1 MLKNLN
7 IWFLSSLLVS
17 LGVLIPIVTVF
28 FSFFEE
34 TSNYYQIL
42 KDTFLFEYI
51 FNSFIL
57 LICVLALT
65 FIIGTTC
72 AYLVS
77 FYKFPFSNFFK
88 WSLILGFAV
97 PPYIYAYSL
106 TAFFENYGTAFTILI
121 NLFGEGEYN
130 KYIPKFDGLLGAV
143 LSLSFSLFA
152 YVYILSRAS
161 FLYQSQNLIDLGR
174 SLGFS
179 KFKSLYSLIL
189 PAARPAIV
197 AGLSLVAM
205 ETLAEFGAVD
215 FFSINTL
222 TTGIYNSWIT
232 FDDLAF
238 SNRLSFFLLIFIFA
252 CFIIENFSRRN
263 AKYHFNS
270 RGGFK
275 HKEKI
280 TLTGKKSFFA
290 FLFCFIIENYSR
302 KKAKYHFN
310 SRGGFKQK
318 EKIKLSG
325 KKSFF
330 AFLFCFIIFFLSF
343 LFPLSQMLYWTIKFP
358 ENLFDIDIIS
368 LTLNTIYLVILSS
381 IVLIL
386 FSLLSNYGNRVS
398 RNKILNFLST
408 ISISGYAIPGVILA
422 VAFITFI
429 AWFDDNVVKSLGFLS
444 IKKIFIGS
452 ILGLVLV
459 YFVRFYSLAFNGIK
473 SGYEKINISVDESSY
488 LLGYSKKKTFLN
500 IHIPFLRNSLLFV
513 AILISLEIIRELPIT
528 LILRPFNFETFATTA
543 YISAS
548 EDLLEA
554 AAVPSLFLILI
565 ATLFIMFT
573 SKYILRENER

>member
-1 MLKNLN
+1 VYSRKINF
-7 IWFLSSLLVS
+7 WFLSSLLISIV
-17 LGVLIPIVTVF
+17 VAIPIITVF
-28 FSFFEE
+28 TSFFED

-51 FNSFIL
+51 FNSFTL
-57 LICVLALT
+57 LVCVLILT
-65 FIIGTTC
+65 FVLGISS

-77 FYKFPFSNFFK
+77 FYTFPFSNFFK
-88 WSLILGFAV
+88 WALILSFAV

-106 TAFFENYGTAFTILI
+106 TAFFENYGTLYSILK
-121 NLFGEGEYN
+121 NLFGTGDYN
-130 KYIPKFDGLLGAV
+130 QHIPKFDGFIGAV

-179 KFKSLYSLIL
+179 KLKSFYSLIL

-197 AGLSLVAM
+197 TGLSLVAM

-238 SNRLSFFLLIFIFA
+238 SNRISFFLLIFIFA
-252 CFIIENFSRRN
+252 LFILEN
-263 AKYHFNS
+263 
-270 RGGFK
+270 
-275 HKEKI
+275 
-280 TLTGKKSFFA
+280 L
-290 FLFCFIIENYSR
+290 SR
-302 KKAKYHFN
+302 KKARYHSN
-310 SRGGFKQK
+310 TKGGFKQK
-318 EKIKLSG
+318 EKIQLSG
-325 KKSFF
+325 IKAFNAFF
-330 AFLFCFIIFFLSF
+330 ICLIIFFLSF

-358 ENLFDIDIIS
+358 ENLFDLKILT
-368 LTLNTIYLVILSS
+368 LTLNTIYLVFLSS
-381 IVLIL
+381 LVLIL
-386 FSLLSNYGNRVS
+386 FSLISNYGNRVS
-398 RNKILNFLST
+398 KNKFLNILST
-408 ISISGYAIPGVILA
+408 LSISGYAIPGVILA

-429 AWFDDNVVKSLGFLS
+429 AWFDENIIQALGFLS

-473 SGYEKINISVDESSY
+473 SGYEKINMSVDESSY
-488 LLGYSKKKTFLN
+488 LLGYSKQKTFMN
-500 IHIPFLRNSLLFV
+500 IHVPYLRNSLLFV
-513 AILISLEIIRELPIT
+513 VILISLEIIRELPIT

-554 AAVPSLFLILI
+554 AAAPALFLILI
-565 ATLFIMFT
+565 ATTCIIIS
-573 SKYILRENER
+573 SKYILRENE

>member
-1 MLKNLN
+1 MFKSLN
-7 IWFLSSLLVS
+7 IWFISSLLVS
-17 LGVLIPIVTVF
+17 ISVLIPIVTVF
-28 FSFFEE
+28 YSFFED
-34 TSNYYQIL
+34 TSNYFTIL
-42 KDTFLFEYI
+42 KETFLLEYI
-51 FNSFIL
+51 FNSLVL
-57 LICVLALT
+57 LISVLVLT
-65 FIIGTTC
+65 FIIGTLS

-88 WSLILGFAV
+88 WALILSFAV

-106 TAFFENYGTAFTILI
+106 TAFFENYGTLYSILK
-121 NLFGEGEYN
+121 NLFGPGNYN
-130 KYIPKFDGLLGAV
+130 QHIPKFDGLFGAV

-152 YVYILSRAS
+152 YVYILTRAS

-222 TTGIYNSWIT
+222 TTGIYNSWIA

-252 CFIIENFSRRN
+252 LFILENLSRKR
-263 AKYHFNS
+263 AKYHSNT
-270 RGGFK
+270 K
-275 HKEKI
+275 
-280 TLTGKKSFFA
+280 
-290 FLFCFIIENYSR
+290 
-302 KKAKYHFN
+302 
-310 SRGGFKQK
+310 GGFKQK
-318 EKIKLSG
+318 EKIQLYGIKAFNA
-325 KKSFF
+325 FF
-330 AFLFCFIIFFLSF
+330 ACFIIFFLSF
-343 LFPLSQMLYWTIKFP
+343 LFPLSQMLYWTVKFP
-358 ENLFDIDIIS
+358 ENFFDLQVVT
-368 LTLNTIYLVILSS
+368 LTLNTIYLVFLSS
-381 IVLIL
+381 IVMII
-386 FSLLSNYGNRVS
+386 FSLISNYGNRVS
-398 RNKILNFLST
+398 KNKALNILST
-408 ISISGYAIPGVILA
+408 LSISGYAIPGVILA

-429 AWFDDNVVKSLGFLS
+429 AWFDENIVQALGFLS
-444 IKKIFIGS
+444 IKKMFIGS

-488 LLGYSKKKTFLN
+488 LLGYSKQKTFTN
-500 IHIPFLRNSLLFV
+500 IHVPYLRNSLLFV
-513 AILISLEIIRELPIT
+513 LILISLEIIRELPIT

-565 ATLFIMFT
+565 ATTFIMLT
-573 SKYILRENER
+573 SNYILRENE

>member
-1 MLKNLN
+1 MFKSLN
-7 IWFLSSLLVS
+7 IWFISSLLVS
-17 LGVLIPIVTVF
+17 IVVLIPIITVF
-28 FSFFEE
+28 SSFFED

-51 FNSFIL
+51 FNSLTL

-65 FIIGTTC
+65 FIFGISA

-77 FYKFPFSNFFK
+77 FYTFPLSNFFK
-88 WSLILGFAV
+88 WAMILSFAV

-106 TAFFENYGTAFTILI
+106 TAFFENYGTLYSILK
-121 NLFGEGEYN
+121 NLLGEGNYN
-130 KYIPKFDGLLGAV
+130 QYIPKFDGLLGAV

-179 KFKSLYSLIL
+179 KYKSFYSLIL

-197 AGLSLVAM
+197 TGLSLVAM

-238 SNRLSFFLLIFIFA
+238 SNRISFFLLVFIFA
-252 CFIIENFSRRN
+252 LFILENLSRKKAR
-263 AKYHFNS
+263 YHSNTK
-270 RGGFK
+270 GGFK

-280 TLTGKKSFFA
+280 
-290 FLFCFIIENYSR
+290 N
-302 KKAKYHFN
+302 
-310 SRGGFKQK
+310 
-318 EKIKLSG
+318 LSG
-325 KKSFF
+325 IKAFYAFF
-330 AFLFCFIIFFLSF
+330 ICFLIFFLSF
-343 LFPLSQMLYWTIKFP
+343 LFPLGQMLYWTIKFP
-358 ENLFDIDIIS
+358 ENFFDLEIIS
-368 LTLNTIYLVILSS
+368 LTLNTIYLVFLSS
-381 IVLIL
+381 LVLIF
-386 FSLLSNYGNRVS
+386 FSLISNYGNRVLK
-398 RNKILNFLST
+398 NKVLNILST
-408 ISISGYAIPGVILA
+408 LSISGYAIPGVILA

-429 AWFDDNVVKSLGFLS
+429 AWFDENVIQALGFLS
-444 IKKIFIGS
+444 IKKLFIGS
-452 ILGLVLV
+452 VFGLVLV

-488 LLGYSKKKTFLN
+488 LLGYSKQKTFTN
-500 IHIPFLRNSLLFV
+500 IHVPYLRNSLLFV
-513 AILISLEIIRELPIT
+513 VILISLEIIRELPIT

-554 AAVPSLFLILI
+554 AAAPSLFLILI
-565 ATLFIMFT
+565 ATIFIMIT
-573 SKYILRENER
+573 SKYILREK

>member
-1 MLKNLN
+1 MVKNLN
-7 IWFLSSLLVS
+7 IWFLSSLLIS
-17 LGVLIPIVTVF
+17 IGVLIPIVTVF

-51 FNSFIL
+51 FNSFVL
-57 LICVLALT
+57 LICVLVLT

-77 FYKFPFSNFFK
+77 FYKFPFSDFFK
-88 WSLILGFAV
+88 WALILSFAV

-106 TAFFENYGTAFTILI
+106 TAFFENYGTAFTILT

-130 KYIPKFDGLLGAV
+130 KYIPKFDGLFGAV
-143 LSLSFSLFA
+143 LSLSFSLYA

-252 CFIIENFSRRN
+252 CFIIENYSRKK

-270 RGGFK
+270 KGGFK
-275 HKEKI
+275 QKEKI
-280 TLTGKKSFFA
+280 ILTGKKSFFA
-290 FLFCFIIENYSR
+290 FLFCFII
-302 KKAKYHFN
+302 
-310 SRGGFKQK
+310 
-318 EKIKLSG
+318 
-325 KKSFF
+325 
-330 AFLFCFIIFFLSF
+330 FLLSF

-358 ENLFDIDIIS
+358 ENLFDIDVIS
-368 LTLNTIYLVILSS
+368 LTLNTIYLVLLSS
-381 IVLIL
+381 LVLIL
-386 FSLLSNYGNRVS
+386 FSLISNYGNRVS

-429 AWFDDNVVKSLGFLS
+429 AWFDENIVKTLGFLS
-444 IKKIFIGS
+444 VKKIFIGS
-452 ILGLVLV
+452 VLGLVLV

-488 LLGYSKKKTFLN
+488 LLGYSKQKTFLN
-500 IHIPFLRNSLLFV
+500 IHVPFLRNSLLFV

-565 ATLFIMFT
+565 ATIFIIFT
-573 SKYILRENER
+573 SKYILRENEK

>member
-1 MLKNLN
+1 MRINFWY
-7 IWFLSSLLVS
+7 ISSLFISIFVI
-17 LGVLIPIVTVF
+17 IPILTVF
-28 FSFFEE
+28 LSFFET

-42 KDTFLFEYI
+42 KDTFLLEYI
-51 FNSFIL
+51 SNSIIL
-57 LICVLALT
+57 LLSVLILT
-65 FIIGTTC
+65 FLIGTGT

-77 FYKFPFSNFFK
+77 FYRFPLSNFFK
-88 WSLILGFAV
+88 WALILSFAV

-106 TAFFENYGTAFTILI
+106 TAFFENYGTAYSILKS
-121 NLFGEGEYN
+121 LFGDKNYN
-130 KYIPKFDGLLGAV
+130 LYIPKFDGMLGV
-143 LSLSFSLFA
+143 ILSLSFSLFA
-152 YVYILSRAS
+152 YVYILARAS
-161 FLYQSQNLIDLGR
+161 FLYQSQNFIDLGKN
-174 SLGFS
+174 LGFTN
-179 KFKSLYSLIL
+179 FKTLYTIIL

-238 SNRLSFFLLIFIFA
+238 ANQLSFFLLLFIFA
-252 CFIIENFSRRN
+252 LFILENLSRN
-263 AKYHFNS
+263 
-270 RGGFK
+270 
-275 HKEKI
+275 
-280 TLTGKKSFFA
+280 
-290 FLFCFIIENYSR
+290 
-302 KKAKYHFN
+302 KAKYHFN
-310 SRGGFKQK
+310 AKGGFKQK
-318 EKIKLSG
+318 QKIQLNG
-325 KKSFF
+325 TKSIA
-330 AFLFCFIIFFLSF
+330 AFLFCFFIFFLSF

-358 ENLFDIDIIS
+358 ENLFDLQIIDILS
-368 LTLNTIYLVILSS
+368 NTLYLVILSS
-381 IVLIL
+381 FVLIM
-386 FSLLSNYGNRVS
+386 FSLISNYGNRVTK
-398 RNKILNFLST
+398 NKTLNILST
-408 ISISGYAIPGVILA
+408 LSISGYAIPGVILA

-429 AWFDDNVVKSLGFLS
+429 AWFDESVVKNLGLFS

-488 LLGYSKKKTFLN
+488 LLGYSKRKTFMN

-513 AILISLEIIRELPIT
+513 CILISLEIIRELPIT

-565 ATLFIMFT
+565 ATFFIIVT
-573 SKYILRENER
+573 SKYILRDNNE

>member
-17 LGVLIPIVTVF
+17 IGVLIPIVTVF
-28 FSFFEE
+28 LSFFEE
-34 TSNYYQIL
+34 TSNYYQVL

-51 FNSFIL
+51 FNSFTL
-57 LICVLALT
+57 LFCVLILT
-65 FIIGTTC
+65 FIIGTTS

-77 FYKFPFSNFFK
+77 FYKFPFSDFFK
-88 WSLILGFAV
+88 WVLILSFAV

-106 TAFFENYGTAFTILI
+106 TAFFENYGTAFTILT

-130 KYIPKFDGLLGAV
+130 KHIPKFDGLLGAV
-143 LSLSFSLFA
+143 LSLSFSLYA

-252 CFIIENFSRRN
+252 CFIIENFSRKR
-263 AKYHFNS
+263 
-270 RGGFK
+270 
-275 HKEKI
+275 
-280 TLTGKKSFFA
+280 
-290 FLFCFIIENYSR
+290 
-302 KKAKYHFN
+302 AKYHFN

-318 EKIKLSG
+318 EKITLSG

-330 AFLFCFIIFFLSF
+330 AFLFCFIIFFLGF

-358 ENLFDIDIIS
+358 ENLFDIDLIS

-386 FSLLSNYGNRVS
+386 FSLISNYGNRVS
-398 RNKILNFLST
+398 RNKVLNFLST

-429 AWFDDNVVKSLGFLS
+429 AWFDENIVKTLGFLS

-452 ILGLVLV
+452 VLGLVLV
-459 YFVRFYSLAFNGIK
+459 YFIRFYSLAFNGIK

-488 LLGYSKKKTFLN
+488 LLGYSKKKTFMN
-500 IHIPFLRNSLLFV
+500 IHVPFLRNSLLFV

-565 ATLFIMFT
+565 ASIFIMFT
-573 SKYILRENER
+573 SKYILREK